1 LIEVND
7 MKNTNTYLV
16 SADGW
21 PTKYIRTAATAAEAR
36 RVYKAKTGCPLTPKV
51 EQVCGKKSKS
61 KGGE

>member
-1 LIEVND
+1 MND

-21 PTKYIRTAATAAEAR
+21 PTKYIRTTATAAEAR
-36 RVYKAKTGCPLTPKV
+36 RVYKAKTGCNLTPKV
-51 EQVCGKKSKS
+51 EQVCGRKPKS